1 MNDSMNAESITGH
14 YLAANGA
21 RMEVSY
27 VRYPRHNGE
36 WAYYKLPG
44 SERVCECSTE
54 VVSGASGR

>member
-1 MNDSMNAESITGH
+1 MNEATNAEPITGH
-14 YLAANGA
+14 YFAPNGT

-44 SERVCECSTE
+44 SERACECAE
-54 VVSGASGR
+54 VVSGVSGL